1 MYTEEQIEEAL
12 YNAKCGGV
20 PIELY
25 TTKEEIKTLCDALF
39 FPRGRISRAVAFL
52 KTEQKPRFSEL

>member
-25 TTKEEIKTLCDALF
+25 TTEEIKTLCDAYF
-39 FPRGRISRAVAFL
+39 FP
-52 KTEQKPRFSEL
+52 EEE

>member
-12 YNAKCGGV
+12 YNAKCGDV

-25 TTKEEIKTLCDALF
+25 TTKEEIKPLCDAYF
-39 FPRGRISRAVAFL
+39 FP
-52 KTEQKPRFSEL
+52 EEE